1 MQEGQKARCSG
12 ECVWIFGAVRVKRI
26 RLTVSIRSNYKSDM
40 QDSTGEVVN
49 QRLRLLFSVP
59 KQEAGKQFGGSF
71 GKRFGGN
78 EGASPRRGILS
89 ILFEL
94 Q

>member
-1 MQEGQKARCSG
+1 
-12 ECVWIFGAVRVKRI
+12 
-26 RLTVSIRSNYKSDM
+26 M

-94 Q
+94 R